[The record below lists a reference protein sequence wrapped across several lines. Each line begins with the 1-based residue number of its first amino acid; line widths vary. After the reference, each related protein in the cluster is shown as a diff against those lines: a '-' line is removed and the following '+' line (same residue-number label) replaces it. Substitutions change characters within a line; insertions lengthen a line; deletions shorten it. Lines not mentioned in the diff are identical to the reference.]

1 LNQDEE
7 KPGSAKS
14 KASSIPADLY
24 GSHAPK
30 EKANLGKVL
39 SQKAIK
45 LGKETG
51 VTAEFVVQ

>member
-1 LNQDEE
+1 LNTEE

-14 KASSIPADLY
+14 DAPSDLPENLY

-39 SQKAIK
+39 S
-45 LGKETG
+45 
-51 VTAEFVVQ
+51 